1 MANLIQLRRSA
12 VQGAVPTTAQL
23 QLGELAINTYD
34 GKLYLKKN
42 NGTESIVEIGGGG
55 GASISIGDTA
65 PVSPIN
71 GSLWWD
77 SSAGKLKIYY
87 NDGTSSQW
95 VDASSNTY
103 GSGATSSTSIASSS
117 TITPTTSVTQYNVTA
132 LAVPA
137 TIAAPTGTPV
147 DGQKLMLRIKDNGTA
162 RALTWTTTSG
172 AYRAIGS
179 TLPTTTTANKL
190 MYIGCVYNAADAF
203 WDVVGVTTQA

>member
-42 NGTESIVEIGGGG
+42 NGTESIVEIGAGG

-65 PVSPIN
+65 PASPIN

-77 SSAGKLKIYY
+77 STAGKLKIYY
-87 NDGTSSQW
+87 NDGTTSQW

-103 GSGATSSTSIASSS
+103 GSGGVSSTSIASDS
-117 TITPTTSVTQYNVTA
+117 TITPTVSVTQYNVTA
-132 LAVPA
+132 LAVAA

-179 TLPTTTTANKL
+179 TLPTNTTAGKL
-190 MYIGCVYNAADAF
+190 MYIGCVYNANI
-203 WDVVGVTTQA
+203 VTGKQIGRAHV

>member
-1 MANLIQLRRSA
+1 MANTIKLRRSA

-42 NGTESIVEIGGGG
+42 NGTESIVEIGAGG

-65 PVSPIN
+65 PASPIN

-77 SSAGKLKIYY
+77 STAGKLKIYY
-87 NDGTSSQW
+87 NDGTTSQW

-103 GSGATSSTSIASSS
+103 GSGGVSSASIASAS
-117 TITPTTSVTQYNVTA
+117 TITPTVSVTQYNVTA
-132 LAVPA
+132 LAVAA

-179 TLPTTTTANKL
+179 TLPTTTTAGKL
-190 MYIGCVYNAADAF
+190 MYIGCVYNAIDTF